1 MKRLNEQTAIVTGAS
16 RGIGRAIA
24 LALAAEGARVVVN
37 YSRNADAAA
46 AVVTEIETAGG
57 EAIAL
62 QADVADPAQV
72 EALLAATQARFG
84 KVDILVNNAG
94 VTRDKLV
101 LRMTVEDW
109 DTVLD
114 TNLKGA
120 FLCVKA
126 VAPQM
131 LKQRSGVI
139 VNVGSVI
146 GWVGQAGQV
155 NYSASKAGLFG
166 MTKALA
172 KEFGPRSVRVNA
184 VAPGF
189 IETDMTEV
197 LKPEQREAALKQIP
211 LGRFGS
217 AEDVARVVVFLCSED
232 AAYVQGEVITVDGG
246 LFM

>member
-1 MKRLNEQTAIVTGAS
+1 MRLTEKTAIVTGAS

-37 YSRNADAAA
+37 YSRNADAADEVVARIA
-46 AVVTEIETAGG
+46 AANG
-57 EAIAL
+57 EAIAV
-62 QADVADPAQV
+62 QADVADPSQV
-72 EALLAATQARFG
+72 GALLAATQARFG
-84 KVDILVNNAG
+84 GIHILVNNAG
-94 VTRDKLV
+94 ITRDKLV
-101 LRMTVEDW
+101 LRMTVDDW
-109 DTVLD
+109 DAVLD

-120 FLCVKA
+120 FLCAKA
-126 VAPQM
+126 VAPVL

-139 VNVGSVI
+139 VNVSSVI
-146 GWVGQAGQV
+146 GRVGQAGQV
-155 NYSASKAGLFG
+155 NYSASKAGMIG

-172 KEFGPRSVRVNA
+172 REFGPRNVRVNA

-189 IETDMTEV
+189 IETDMTDA
-197 LKPEQREAALKQIP
+197 LKPEQREAAMKQIP
-211 LGRFGS
+211 LGRFGA

>member
-1 MKRLNEQTAIVTGAS
+1 MKLKDQTAIVTGGS

-46 AVVTEIETAGG
+46 EVVATIEANGG
-57 EAIAL
+57 EALAT
-62 QADVADPAQV
+62 QADVADPVQV
-72 EALLAATQARFG
+72 EAMLAATQARFG
-84 KVDILVNNAG
+84 GVQILVNNAG
-94 VTRDKLV
+94 ITRDKLV

-109 DTVLD
+109 DAVLD
-114 TNLKGA
+114 TNLRGA

-126 VAPQM
+126 VAPVL

-146 GWVGQAGQV
+146 GRVGQAGQV
-155 NYSASKAGLFG
+155 NYSAAKAGLIG

-172 KEFGPRSVRVNA
+172 KEFGPRNVRVNA

-189 IETDMTEV
+189 IETDMTGV

-217 AEDVARVVVFLCSED
+217 VENVARVVAFLCTED